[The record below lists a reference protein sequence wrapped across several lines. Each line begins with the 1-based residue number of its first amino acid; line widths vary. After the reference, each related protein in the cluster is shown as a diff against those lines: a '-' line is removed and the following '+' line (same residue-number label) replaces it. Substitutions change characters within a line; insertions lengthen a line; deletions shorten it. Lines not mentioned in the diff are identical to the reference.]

1 MPSAG
6 EGTPTQQKGSTDAL
20 VRFGG
25 RLIDP
30 PDEHRL
36 GCRGGPRMVVRTTRD
51 SWRNHSASG
60 NVVVVE
66 IEAKSVR
73 ALNHGA
79 GPRGV
84 CAAAIDRLQAD
95 GARLIGFDVVSSSS
109 SQPTEDGARAA

>member
-1 MPSAG
+1 MRWSASAVALLILLTSIVWG
-6 EGTPTQQKGSTDAL
+6 AGAGPGS
-20 VRFGG
+20 
-25 RLIDP
+25 
-30 PDEHRL
+30 
-36 GCRGGPRMVVRTTRD
+36 VVRTTRD